1 MGGGSVSPRQV
12 LVRLLEQ
19 SLGANEP
26 DIVLVRAVLE
36 GRTPHGRRRLVY
48 EARDTYDRRSGLT
61 AMMRTT
67 AFPTSIAVQL
77 PARGE
82 VPPGVH
88 TLERAV
94 PAEEFLRELRRR
106 GVQVRR
112 RWSQT

>member
-1 MGGGSVSPRQV
+1 
-12 LVRLLEQ
+12 
-19 SLGANEP
+19 
-26 DIVLVRAVLE
+26 
-36 GRTPHGRRRLVY
+36 
-48 EARDTYDRRSGLT
+48 
-61 AMMRTT
+61 MMRTT